1 MPSSIPV
8 VPGAKVV
15 KALKSAG
22 FTVTRIKGS
31 HHFMR
36 YPDGRAA
43 SVPVHSGDD
52 VPKGTTRDILSSV
65 GMTPDEFR
73 GSLSLQF
80 RPHLSIADQQTHDP
94 LAASPG

>member
-36 YPDGRAA
+36 HPDGRAV
-43 SVPVHSGDD
+43 SVPVHSGGD
-52 VPKGTTRDILSSV
+52 VPKGTMRDILSTV

-73 GSLSLQF
+73 ALL
-80 RPHLSIADQQTHDP
+80 
-94 LAASPG
+94 